1 MKASQF
7 LYGYGSPL
15 LDALSGSII
24 GMHYR
29 GTLSGYIM
37 KDALYQGPLFMVHFI
52 AYFFCLFFLFLLF
65 ITRIACHPPRLYD
78 IINLVG
84 DIAQLG
90 EHLLDV

>member
-1 MKASQF
+1 M
-7 LYGYGSPL
+7 G
-15 LDALSGSII
+15 ALSWMHYREVLSECII
-24 GMHYR
+24 GVHYR

>member
-1 MKASQF
+1 MRNES
-7 LYGYGSPL
+7 LTVSIRLWEPSLGC
-15 LDALSGSII
+15 II

-29 GTLSGYIM
+29 DALSGYIM

-52 AYFFCLFFLFLLF
+52 VYFFCLFFLFLLF
-65 ITRIACHPPRLYD
+65 ITRIACHPPCLYD
-78 IINLVG
+78 IISLVG